1 MASIL
6 IFNNHYHITSSS
18 FFSHCRYLDLQS
30 LCNQEEMPRKR
41 NVRTLDDVI
50 SLPVFRKAD
59 QNKLVSGFIIIL
71 AGTDR
76 GKRGAVGSGMR
87 VTEVGWVTV
96 RR

>member
-1 MASIL
+1 M
-6 IFNNHYHITSSS
+6 
-18 FFSHCRYLDLQS
+18 
-30 LCNQEEMPRKR
+30 
-41 NVRTLDDVI
+41 RTLDDVI

-76 GKRGAVGSGMR
+76 DKRGAVGSGTR

-96 RR
+96 RRRRRSTRVRR